1 MKRRKLHMRNKRNFN
16 NLFDS
21 ICITSLLFA
30 CLAFYLVMI
39 WFGAVNPKE
48 GTNPIATII
57 ISTIIFS
64 IMMTLTITLIV
75 KGCYEYWIL
84 FDDSILS
91 KKLFS
96 KKVIIKFTEIEKVEK
111 KVVPALVLGMYKSE
125 AYIIYSK
132 VNKIVIL
139 TDERKKFP
147 ELDSQLTE
155 FMDE

>member
-1 MKRRKLHMRNKRNFN
+1 MKRRELHMRNKRNFN

-21 ICITSLLFA
+21 ICITSLLFV

-64 IMMTLTITLIV
+64 IITTLTITLIV
-75 KGCYEYWIL
+75 KGCYEYWSL
-84 FDDSILS
+84 SDDSILS

-96 KKVIIKFTEIEKVEK
+96 KKK
-111 KVVPALVLGMYKSE
+111 A
-125 AYIIYSK
+125 
-132 VNKIVIL
+132 
-139 TDERKKFP
+139 
-147 ELDSQLTE
+147 
-155 FMDE
+155 

>member
-1 MKRRKLHMRNKRNFN
+1 
-16 NLFDS
+16 
-21 ICITSLLFA
+21 
-30 CLAFYLVMI
+30 
-39 WFGAVNPKE
+39 
-48 GTNPIATII
+48 
-57 ISTIIFS
+57 
-64 IMMTLTITLIV
+64 MTLTITLIV

>member
-1 MKRRKLHMRNKRNFN
+1 M
-16 NLFDS
+16 
-21 ICITSLLFA
+21 
-30 CLAFYLVMI
+30 
-39 WFGAVNPKE
+39 
-48 GTNPIATII
+48 TIH
-57 ISTIIFS
+57 
-64 IMMTLTITLIV
+64 
-75 KGCYEYWIL
+75 YEYWIL